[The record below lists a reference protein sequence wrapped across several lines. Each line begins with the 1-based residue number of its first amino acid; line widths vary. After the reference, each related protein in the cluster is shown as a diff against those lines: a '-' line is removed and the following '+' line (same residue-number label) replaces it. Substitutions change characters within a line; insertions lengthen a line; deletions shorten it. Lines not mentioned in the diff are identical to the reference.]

1 MDKKGFCWRS
11 ERWLWKTNKRMNF
24 SFPKYPM
31 KIWVLTLLLAPCLW
45 VLGNVVGVIS
55 LEVPHGV
62 LESLALFWMVPIFY
76 IMGILM
82 SFPVL
87 GVFLLLYHFLKD
99 RDVSLVLWKSIFT
112 VMGILGIFLTFVY
125 IGGTDQTELALCYS
139 STLTTLIWTLKRD

>member
-1 MDKKGFCWRS
+1 
-11 ERWLWKTNKRMNF
+11 MNF
-24 SFPKYPM
+24 SFPMYPI

-112 VMGILGIFLTFVY
+112 ITGVAGIFATFAW
-125 IGGTDQTELALCYS
+125 IGGTIHLELAICYS
-139 STLTTLIWTLKRD
+139 LTLTTLIWVLKRELN